1 MDLHLDA
8 TQMTDA
14 DVDRLIG
21 QWTEL
26 IPERPATVEPLFIWP
41 NSLGITYLIRALLH
55 RRRIRKT
62 GWDKWYQDATNWYHA
77 VNRDYARLFGD
88 LSITYYPALA
98 SLRRFISD
106 TRRTQHERTIRQREW
121 DRLSRA
127 EKRAL
132 KRSTQPSD
140 A

>member
-21 QWTEL
+21 QWTDL
-26 IPERPATVEPLFIWP
+26 LPDRPATVEPLFIWP

-62 GWDKWYQDATNWYHA
+62 GWDKWYQDATDWYRT
-77 VNRDYARLFGD
+77 VTSDYARLFGD
-88 LSITYYPALA
+88 LSVTKYPALA
-98 SLRRFISD
+98 SLRAFISD
-106 TRRTQHERTIRQREW
+106 TRRTQYERTIHQHEW